1 MPLKVLA
8 LNCTLRGS
16 PSPSSTDKLLKELL
30 TALREYD
37 AEGEIVRVVDYNIKP
52 GVGSDEGAG
61 DDWPSLRK

>member
-37 AEGEIVRVVDYNIKP
+37 A
-52 GVGSDEGAG
+52 
-61 DDWPSLRK
+61 